1 MTRTLDLRARLDLE
15 PRDALFHLPNDD
27 ILSALRHFRRSRI
40 SYLLTTN
47 HNFCRTNLDVKAG
60 GYPRINLR
68 WPPFNLSRPMMQS
81 DEGGL
86 AGTPRVLALWSRAQ
100 ILDL

>member
-27 ILSALRHFRRSRI
+27 ILSALRHFRRNRI

-47 HNFCRTNLDVKAG
+47 HNFAG
-60 GYPRINLR
+60 PTSTLRPADTGASTCAGPRSISL
-68 WPPFNLSRPMMQS
+68 
-81 DEGGL
+81 GL
-86 AGTPRVLALWSRAQ
+86 
-100 ILDL
+100 